1 MRLVLVAVGRDRR
14 GPASELAELYQKRC
28 PWRIDVVDIA
38 PRNEGDTAK
47 RVALEAQK
55 IRRALPDDAALVV
68 LDERGDNLSSQELA
82 KKVQAFQM
90 KGRQVIA
97 FVIGGADGL
106 ERSLVEC
113 ADVRLAFGRATW
125 PHRFVRA
132 MVMEQLYRVSTILS
146 GHPYHRE

>member
-47 RVALEAQK
+47 RIALEAQK

-106 ERSLVEC
+106 ERSLVES

>member
-1 MRLVLVAVGRDRR
+1 MIAVGRDRR

-47 RVALEAQK
+47 RIALEAQK

-106 ERSLVEC
+106 ERSLVES

-125 PHRFVRA
+125 PHRLVRA

>member
-47 RVALEAQK
+47 RIALEAQK

-106 ERSLVEC
+106 ERSLVER

-146 GHPYHRE
+146 GHPYHRD

>member
-47 RVALEAQK
+47 RIALEAQK

-82 KKVQAFQM
+82 KKVQAFQT

-106 ERSLVEC
+106 ERSLVES